1 MCSGYDSNAQYHT
14 TQPLIV
20 ERAGATFLFD
30 GKRSGAAFL
39 FDVKRAGAASLL
51 NIKRAGADFLFE
63 VKSTLLGV
71 YRQRNRGG
79 RKTL

>member
-30 GKRSGAAFL
+30 GKRSDAAFL
-39 FDVKRAGAASLL
+39 FDVKRAGAA
-51 NIKRAGADFLFE
+51 FLFE